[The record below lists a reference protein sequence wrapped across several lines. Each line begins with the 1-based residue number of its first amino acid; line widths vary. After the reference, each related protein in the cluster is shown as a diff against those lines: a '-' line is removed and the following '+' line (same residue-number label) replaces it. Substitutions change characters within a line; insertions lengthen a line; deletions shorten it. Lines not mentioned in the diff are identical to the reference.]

1 MENASKIHK
10 ITIKKNS
17 NMAENKTVTVK
28 EEIEISLE
36 LQRFMA
42 NKYEV
47 TERTVQ
53 SAMRFEHER
62 SSIARVLRAYALNN
76 GGQQVKTT
84 IIREV
89 IKNPY
94 SDVSILG

>member
-1 MENASKIHK
+1 
-10 ITIKKNS
+10 
-17 NMAENKTVTVK
+17 MAENKTVTVK
-28 EEIEISLE
+28 EVIEIPLK
-36 LQRFMA
+36 LQRLMA
-42 NKYEV
+42 DKYGV

-62 SSIARVLRAYALNN
+62 SSIGRVLRAYALNN

-84 IIREV
+84 IIREI

-94 SDVSILG
+94 SDVSILR

>member
-1 MENASKIHK
+1 ME
-10 ITIKKNS
+10 
-17 NMAENKTVTVK
+17 ENKTVTVK
-28 EEIEISLE
+28 EEIEITLE

-42 NKYEV
+42 KKYDV

-76 GGQQVKTT
+76 GGRQVKTT
-84 IIREV
+84 IIKEI

-94 SDVSILG
+94 CDVSILS

>member
-1 MENASKIHK
+1 
-10 ITIKKNS
+10 
-17 NMAENKTVTVK
+17 MAENKTVTIK

-62 SSIARVLRAYALNN
+62 SSIARVLRAYELNN